1 MKLREHPMMI
11 RTNGYRSWP
20 PLWTTADQD
29 RDKKPIGEVGTL
41 EDAVM
46 RNLIDNKIFMF
57 MQYQG
62 SRYMGFV
69 AFDDSTFC
77 RQIYGLLKSKAGLS
91 IKEIGDIDLSYT
103 L

>member
-1 MKLREHPMMI
+1 MI
-11 RTNGYRSWP
+11 RKSGYLSWP
-20 PLWTTADQD
+20 PVWTMTHPHWDD
-29 RDKKPIGEVGTL
+29 KPIGEVGTL

-46 RNLIDNKIFMF
+46 RNLIDNKVFMF

>member
-1 MKLREHPMMI
+1 MI
-11 RTNGYRSWP
+11 RKSGYLNWP
-20 PLWTTADQD
+20 PVWTTTHPHLY
-29 RDKKPIGEVGTL
+29 DKPTGEFGTL
-41 EDAVM
+41 EDVLM
-46 RNLIDNKIFMF
+46 SHLIGNKIFIF
-57 MQYQG
+57 MQYRR

-77 RQIYGLLKSKAGLS
+77 RQIYDLLKSKAGLS